1 MIIIALAQAR
11 IFTHGFI
18 ANPCIVFLSEFKWI
32 NGIIANPNFDMLIKG
47 IEQQHLKF
55 LYLLKKL
62 PQIENPRVLGTILAF
77 EVKNEQNSSYFN
89 NIRDLLYNKF
99 IENGIL
105 LRPLGNTV
113 YIMPPYIITK
123 KQLKKVYNI
132 IQEVL
137 SNL

>member
-1 MIIIALAQAR
+1 
-11 IFTHGFI
+11 
-18 ANPCIVFLSEFKWI
+18 
-32 NGIIANPNFDMLIKG
+32 MLIKG